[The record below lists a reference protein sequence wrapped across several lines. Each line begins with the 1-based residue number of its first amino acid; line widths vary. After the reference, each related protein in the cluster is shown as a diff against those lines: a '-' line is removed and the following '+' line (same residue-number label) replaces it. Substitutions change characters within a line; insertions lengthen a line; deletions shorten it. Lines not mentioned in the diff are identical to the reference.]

1 MKKTISIIIVAI
13 MVLCLSA
20 CGSRAL
26 ALNEPTEVGTWEIN
40 IKKIQFARQILN
52 RSFNTEVTDYYN
64 NLLVPNGQDS
74 SSEGLDQGEVFAVV
88 TYTMKNI
95 GKESTRIWNSNT
107 RECDGVGR
115 FVYGDG
121 YIFDSN
127 DYDRIPSPYVFSGE
141 SLLDMPYEYVL
152 DPLSSEVECR
162 IYFVLPEEA
171 VTNTDESLFYEITIN
186 ESGKDKTI
194 RFEVPDRSII
204 E

>member
-1 MKKTISIIIVAI
+1 MKKTISIILVAI
-13 MVLCLSA
+13 MLLCLSA

-26 ALNEPTEVGTWEIN
+26 SLNEPTEIGTWEIN

-52 RSFNTEVTDYYN
+52 RAFNTEVTDYYN

-88 TYTMKNI
+88 TYTMKNS
-95 GKESTRIWNSNT
+95 GKESTRIWNSDT
-107 RECDGVGR
+107 REFDGVGR

-121 YIFDSN
+121 YIFEN
-127 DYDRIPSPYVFSGE
+127 DATDHRPQPYIFSGE
-141 SLLDMPYEYVL
+141 SLIDLSSDIVL
-152 DPLSSEVECR
+152 DPLSSEIECR
-162 IYFVLPEEA
+162 IYFVLPEEI